1 MRPTPNDVHVV
12 WLDRVQIDHS
22 IDAHDIDVIRAL
34 CEVCEPP
41 LTVARLFELLEREQ
55 DETVRRGLVEV
66 IRQRAARGE
75 GREVAECYV
84 RMMLQRGAH
93 TLTAE
98 RVAEA
103 VGVSL
108 RVAGEVLMEYARG
121 GVVRTRVSGRRV
133 TVYRL
138 QPAEGGQVSGEPVH
152 WEDSACGQVS
162 VNPVQPS
169 GQVSGEPVQAGDSA
183 CGQVSVNPVQPS
195 GQVSGEPVQAGDSAC
210 GQVSG
215 EPVHWE
221 DSACGQVSGE
231 PVHWED
237 SACGQVS
244 VNPVQP
250 SGQVSCEPVHW
261 EDSACGQVSVNPVQ
275 PSGQVSCEPVQV
287 GDSACGQVSVNP
299 VQPSGQVSCEPV
311 QVGDSAC
318 GQVSV
323 NPVQP
328 SGQVSGEP
336 VHWEDSA
343 CGAGGCDHN
352 LLEVVSALQATPKLL
367 VHTAARLVSNYRDVP
382 MCAACDEIRR
392 MLVLVRDEASA
403 EACIARARGLL
414 AQVACAEGARQEQ
427 PDQYR
432 LDGLYTERE
441 LGWIPHILEFVES
454 RKRVLP
460 FYVALHLRDKLR
472 LSRKEMEAV
481 QDLVWRMASS
491 GDAGLRLVGAM
502 VERVPLAR
510 EEAG

>member
-1 MRPTPNDVHVV
+1 MRPTANDVHGV

-41 LTVARLFELLEREQ
+41 LTVARLFELLQGEQ

-84 RMMLQRGAH
+84 RMMLQRGAR

-138 QPAEGGQVSGEPVH
+138 QPAEAGQ
-152 WEDSACGQVS
+152 DC
-162 VNPVQPS
+162 
-169 GQVSGEPVQAGDSA
+169 
-183 CGQVSVNPVQPS
+183 
-195 GQVSGEPVQAGDSAC
+195 
-210 GQVSG
+210 
-215 EPVHWE
+215 
-221 DSACGQVSGE
+221 
-231 PVHWED
+231 
-237 SACGQVS
+237 
-244 VNPVQP
+244 
-250 SGQVSCEPVHW
+250 CEPVHLAGQVW
-261 EDSACGQVSVNPVQ
+261 ENPVQEEDSAGVV
-275 PSGQVSCEPVQV
+275 
-287 GDSACGQVSVNP
+287 DS
-299 VQPSGQVSCEPV
+299 
-311 QVGDSAC
+311 
-318 GQVSV
+318 
-323 NPVQP
+323 
-328 SGQVSGEP
+328 
-336 VHWEDSA
+336 
-343 CGAGGCDHN
+343 CDHN
-352 LLEVVSALQATPKLL
+352 LLRAVAALVGQPRVLL
-367 VHTAARLVSNYRDVP
+367 HAAARLASTSRERALCV
-382 MCAACDEIRR
+382 ACDEIRR

-403 EACIARARGLL
+403 AACGARARGLL
-414 AQVACAEGARQEQ
+414 AQVARAEGARQEQ

-481 QDLVWRMASS
+481 QDLVWRMARD
-491 GDAGLRLVGAM
+491 GDAGLRVVGGAM
-502 VERVPLAR
+502 VERVPLAG

>member
-41 LTVARLFELLEREQ
+41 LTVARLFELLECEQ

-84 RMMLQRGAH
+84 RLMLQRGAR

-121 GVVRTRVSGRRV
+121 GVVRTRVGGRRV

-138 QPAEGGQVSGEPVH
+138 QPAEAGQDCCEPVH
-152 WEDSACGQVS
+152 LA
-162 VNPVQPS
+162 
-169 GQVSGEPVQAGDSA
+169 
-183 CGQVSVNPVQPS
+183 
-195 GQVSGEPVQAGDSAC
+195 
-210 GQVSG
+210 
-215 EPVHWE
+215 
-221 DSACGQVSGE
+221 
-231 PVHWED
+231 
-237 SACGQVS
+237 
-244 VNPVQP
+244 
-250 SGQVSCEPVHW
+250 GQVSCEPVHRAGQDCCEPVHLAGQVW
-261 EDSACGQVSVNPVQ
+261 ENPVQEEDSASGQDCCEPVHRAGQDCCEPVHLAGQVWENPVQ
-275 PSGQVSCEPVQV
+275 E
-287 GDSACGQVSVNP
+287 
-299 VQPSGQVSCEPV
+299 
-311 QVGDSAC
+311 
-318 GQVSV
+318 
-323 NPVQP
+323 
-328 SGQVSGEP
+328 
-336 VHWEDSA
+336 EDSA
-343 CGAGGCDHN
+343 GVVDSCDHN
-352 LLEVVSALQATPKLL
+352 LLRAVAALVGQPRVLL
-367 VHTAARLVSNYRDVP
+367 HAAARLASTSRERALCV
-382 MCAACDEIRR
+382 ACDEIRR

-403 EACIARARGLL
+403 AACGARARGLL
-414 AQVACAEGARQEQ
+414 AQVARAEGARQEQ

-441 LGWIPHILEFVES
+441 LGWIPHILEFVEA

-481 QDLVWRMASS
+481 QDLVWRMARD
-491 GDAGLRLVGAM
+491 GDAGLRVVGGAM
-502 VERVPLAR
+502 VERVPLAG

>member
-1 MRPTPNDVHVV
+1 MLTREDLHEV
-12 WLDRVQIDHS
+12 WLDRVRIDNG
-22 IDAHDIDVIRAL
+22 IDAHTIDVIRAL
-34 CEVCEPP
+34 AEVCEPP
-41 LTVARLFELLEREQ
+41 LTVARLFELLECERN
-55 DETVRRGLVEV
+55 ETVRRGLVEV

-84 RMMLQRGAH
+84 RLMVRRGARE
-93 TLTAE
+93 LTAE

-138 QPAEGGQVSGEPVH
+138 QPAEGGQVSCEPVH
-152 WEDSACGQVS
+152 WEDSACEQVSVNPVQPRGQVS
-162 VNPVQPS
+162 VNPVQV
-169 GQVSGEPVQAGDSA
+169 G
-183 CGQVSVNPVQPS
+183 
-195 GQVSGEPVQAGDSAC
+195 
-210 GQVSG
+210 
-215 EPVHWE
+215 

-244 VNPVQP
+244 VNPV
-250 SGQVSCEPVHW
+250 HW
-261 EDSACGQVSVNPVQ
+261 EDSAG
-275 PSGQVSCEPVQV
+275 
-287 GDSACGQVSVNP
+287 
-299 VQPSGQVSCEPV
+299 
-311 QVGDSAC
+311 
-318 GQVSV
+318 
-323 NPVQP
+323 
-328 SGQVSGEP
+328 
-336 VHWEDSA
+336 
-343 CGAGGCDHN
+343 GAGGCDHN
-352 LLEVVSALQATPKLL
+352 LLEVVSVLQATPKLL

-403 EACIARARGLL
+403 GACIARARGLL
-414 AQVACAEGARQEQ
+414 AQVARAEGARQEQ

-502 VERVPLAR
+502 VERVPIVCGDA
-510 EEAG
+510 AG

>member
-1 MRPTPNDVHVV
+1 MRPTANDVHGV

-41 LTVARLFELLEREQ
+41 LTVARLFELLQGEQ

-84 RMMLQRGAH
+84 RMMLQRGAR

-138 QPAEGGQVSGEPVH
+138 QPAEAGQ
-152 WEDSACGQVS
+152 DC
-162 VNPVQPS
+162 
-169 GQVSGEPVQAGDSA
+169 
-183 CGQVSVNPVQPS
+183 
-195 GQVSGEPVQAGDSAC
+195 
-210 GQVSG
+210 
-215 EPVHWE
+215 
-221 DSACGQVSGE
+221 
-231 PVHWED
+231 
-237 SACGQVS
+237 
-244 VNPVQP
+244 
-250 SGQVSCEPVHW
+250 CEPVHLAGQVW
-261 EDSACGQVSVNPVQ
+261 ENPVREEDSASGQDCCEPVHLAGQVWENPVQ
-275 PSGQVSCEPVQV
+275 EEDSASGQDCCEPVHL
-287 GDSACGQVSVNP
+287 AGQVWENP
-299 VQPSGQVSCEPV
+299 VQEEDSASGQDCCEPV
-311 QVGDSAC
+311 HRAGQDCCEPVHLA
-318 GQVSV
+318 GQVWE
-323 NPVQP
+323 NPVQ
-328 SGQVSGEP
+328 E
-336 VHWEDSA
+336 EDSA
-343 CGAGGCDHN
+343 GVVDSCDHN
-352 LLEVVSALQATPKLL
+352 LLRAVAALVGQPRVLL
-367 VHTAARLVSNYRDVP
+367 HAAARLASTSRERALCV
-382 MCAACDEIRR
+382 ACDEIRR

-403 EACIARARGLL
+403 AACGARARGLL
-414 AQVACAEGARQEQ
+414 AQVARAEGARQEQ

-441 LGWIPHILEFVES
+441 LGWIPHILEFVEA

-481 QDLVWRMASS
+481 QDLVWRMARD
-491 GDAGLRLVGAM
+491 GDAGLRVVGGAM
-502 VERVPLAR
+502 VERVPLAG

>member
-41 LTVARLFELLEREQ
+41 LTVARLFELLECERN
-55 DETVRRGLVEV
+55 ETVRRGLVEV

-84 RMMLQRGAH
+84 RMMLQRGAR

-108 RVAGEVLMEYARG
+108 RVAGEVLTEYARG
-121 GVVRTRVSGRRV
+121 GVVRTRVRGRRV

-138 QPAEGGQVSGEPVH
+138 QPAEGGQVSC
-152 WEDSACGQVS
+152 D
-162 VNPVQPS
+162 PVQ
-169 GQVSGEPVQAGDSA
+169 VGDSA
-183 CGQVSVNPVQPS
+183 
-195 GQVSGEPVQAGDSAC
+195 A
-210 GQVSG
+210 
-215 EPVHWE
+215 
-221 DSACGQVSGE
+221 
-231 PVHWED
+231 
-237 SACGQVS
+237 
-244 VNPVQP
+244 
-250 SGQVSCEPVHW
+250 GQVSCEPVQPVQ
-261 EDSACGQVSVNPVQ
+261 EGDSAGGQVSVNPVQ

-287 GDSACGQVSVNP
+287 EDSACGQDCCEPVHLAGQVWENP
-299 VQPSGQVSCEPV
+299 VQE
-311 QVGDSAC
+311 
-318 GQVSV
+318 
-323 NPVQP
+323 
-328 SGQVSGEP
+328 
-336 VHWEDSA
+336 EDSA
-343 CGAGGCDHN
+343 GVVDSCDHN
-352 LLEVVSALQATPKLL
+352 LLRAVAALVGQPRVLL
-367 VHTAARLVSNYRDVP
+367 HAAARLVSTSRERAL
-382 MCAACDEIRR
+382 CAACDEIRR
-392 MLVLVRDEASA
+392 MLVLVRDEAWA
-403 EACIARARGLL
+403 AACGARARGLL
-414 AQVACAEGARQEQ
+414 AQVARAEGARQEQ

-472 LSRKEMEAV
+472 LSHKEMEAV
-481 QDLVWRMASS
+481 QDLVWRMARD
-491 GDAGLRLVGAM
+491 GDAGLRVVGGAM

>member
-41 LTVARLFELLEREQ
+41 LTVARLFELLQGEQ

-84 RMMLQRGAH
+84 RMMLQRGAR

-138 QPAEGGQVSGEPVH
+138 QPAEGGQVSGEPVQV
-152 WEDSACGQVS
+152 EDSAGGRVS

-169 GQVSGEPVQAGDSA
+169 GQVSGEPVQ
-183 CGQVSVNPVQPS
+183 
-195 GQVSGEPVQAGDSAC
+195 
-210 GQVSG
+210 
-215 EPVHWE
+215 
-221 DSACGQVSGE
+221 
-231 PVHWED
+231 
-237 SACGQVS
+237 
-244 VNPVQP
+244 
-250 SGQVSCEPVHW
+250 
-261 EDSACGQVSVNPVQ
+261 
-275 PSGQVSCEPVQV
+275 
-287 GDSACGQVSVNP
+287 
-299 VQPSGQVSCEPV
+299 
-311 QVGDSAC
+311 
-318 GQVSV
+318 
-323 NPVQP
+323 
-328 SGQVSGEP
+328 
-336 VHWEDSA
+336 
-343 CGAGGCDHN
+343 AGGCDHN

-403 EACIARARGLL
+403 GACIARARGLL
-414 AQVACAEGARQEQ
+414 AQVARAEGARQEQ

-460 FYVALHLRDKLR
+460 FYVALHLRDKLQ

-502 VERVPLAR
+502 VERVPIVCGDA
-510 EEAG
+510 AG

>member
-41 LTVARLFELLEREQ
+41 LTVARLFELLQGEQ
-55 DETVRRGLVEV
+55 DETVRCWLVEV

-84 RMMLQRGAH
+84 RMMLQRGAR

-138 QPAEGGQVSGEPVH
+138 QPAEGGQVS
-152 WEDSACGQVS
+152 
-162 VNPVQPS
+162 VNPVQ
-169 GQVSGEPVQAGDSA
+169 V
-183 CGQVSVNPVQPS
+183 
-195 GQVSGEPVQAGDSAC
+195 
-210 GQVSG
+210 
-215 EPVHWE
+215 E
-221 DSACGQVSGE
+221 DSAGGR
-231 PVHWED
+231 
-237 SACGQVS
+237 
-244 VNPVQP
+244 
-250 SGQVSCEPVHW
+250 
-261 EDSACGQVSVNPVQ
+261 
-275 PSGQVSCEPVQV
+275 VSCEPVQ
-287 GDSACGQVSVNP
+287 
-299 VQPSGQVSCEPV
+299 
-311 QVGDSAC
+311 
-318 GQVSV
+318 
-323 NPVQP
+323 
-328 SGQVSGEP
+328 
-336 VHWEDSA
+336 
-343 CGAGGCDHN
+343 AGGCDHN

-367 VHTAARLVSNYRDVP
+367 VHTAARLVSTSRERALCV
-382 MCAACDEIRR
+382 ACDEIRR

-403 EACIARARGLL
+403 GACIARARGLL
-414 AQVACAEGARQEQ
+414 AQVARAEGARQEQ

-472 LSRKEMEAV
+472 LSHKEMAAV

-502 VERVPLAR
+502 VERVPIVCGDA
-510 EEAG
+510 AG

>member
-41 LTVARLFELLEREQ
+41 LTVARLFELLQGEQ

-84 RMMLQRGAH
+84 RMMLQRGAR

-108 RVAGEVLMEYARG
+108 RVAGEVLMENARG

-169 GQVSGEPVQAGDSA
+169 GQVSCEPVQVGDSA
-183 CGQVSVNPVQPS
+183 CGR
-195 GQVSGEPVQAGDSAC
+195 VSG
-210 GQVSG
+210 
-215 EPVHWE
+215 
-221 DSACGQVSGE
+221 
-231 PVHWED
+231 
-237 SACGQVS
+237 
-244 VNPVQP
+244 
-250 SGQVSCEPVHW
+250 EPVHW

-287 GDSACGQVSVNP
+287 GDSACGRVSVNP

-311 QVGDSAC
+311 QAGDSAC

-323 NPVQP
+323 NPVQAGD
-328 SGQVSGEP
+328 SAGGQVSCEP

-367 VHTAARLVSNYRDVP
+367 VHTAARLVSTSRERALCV
-382 MCAACDEIRR
+382 ACDEIRR

-403 EACIARARGLL
+403 GACIARARGLL
-414 AQVACAEGARQEQ
+414 AQVARAEGARQEQ

-472 LSRKEMEAV
+472 LSHKEMAAV

-491 GDAGLRLVGAM
+491 GDGGLRLVGAM
-502 VERVPLAR
+502 VERVPIVCGDA
-510 EEAG
+510 AG

>member
-1 MRPTPNDVHVV
+1 MLTREDLHEV
-12 WLDRVQIDHS
+12 WLDRVRIDNG
-22 IDAHDIDVIRAL
+22 IDAHTIDVIRAL
-34 CEVCEPP
+34 AEVCEPP
-41 LTVARLFELLEREQ
+41 LTVARLFELLECERN
-55 DETVRRGLVEV
+55 ETVRRGLVEV

-84 RMMLQRGAH
+84 RLMVRRGARE
-93 TLTAE
+93 LTAE

-138 QPAEGGQVSGEPVH
+138 QPAEGGQVSCEPVQVGDSAGGRVSVNPVQPSGQVSCEPVQA
-152 WEDSACGQVS
+152 EDSAGGQVS

-169 GQVSGEPVQAGDSA
+169 GQVSGEPVQ
-183 CGQVSVNPVQPS
+183 V
-195 GQVSGEPVQAGDSAC
+195 
-210 GQVSG
+210 
-215 EPVHWE
+215 
-221 DSACGQVSGE
+221 
-231 PVHWED
+231 
-237 SACGQVS
+237 
-244 VNPVQP
+244 
-250 SGQVSCEPVHW
+250 
-261 EDSACGQVSVNPVQ
+261 
-275 PSGQVSCEPVQV
+275 
-287 GDSACGQVSVNP
+287 
-299 VQPSGQVSCEPV
+299 
-311 QVGDSAC
+311 
-318 GQVSV
+318 
-323 NPVQP
+323 
-328 SGQVSGEP
+328 
-336 VHWEDSA
+336 EDSA

-403 EACIARARGLL
+403 GACIARARGLL
-414 AQVACAEGARQEQ
+414 AQVARAEGARQEQ

-502 VERVPLAR
+502 VERVPIVCGDA
-510 EEAG
+510 AG

>member
-1 MRPTPNDVHVV
+1 MMTIPDGVTIEMLRKRIELARAARDAECEDKLVGVYIGLGEQLV

-84 RMMLQRGAH
+84 RLMLQQGAR

-121 GVVRTRVSGRRV
+121 VVRTRVSGRRV

-138 QPAEGGQVSGEPVH
+138 QPAEGGQVSVNPVQVGDSACGQVSVNPVH

-162 VNPVQPS
+162 VNPVQ
-169 GQVSGEPVQAGDSA
+169 VGDSA
-183 CGQVSVNPVQPS
+183 CGQVSCEPVQP
-195 GQVSGEPVQAGDSAC
+195 VQEGDSA
-210 GQVSG
+210 G
-215 EPVHWE
+215 
-221 DSACGQVSGE
+221 
-231 PVHWED
+231 
-237 SACGQVS
+237 
-244 VNPVQP
+244 
-250 SGQVSCEPVHW
+250 
-261 EDSACGQVSVNPVQ
+261 GQVSVNPVQ

-287 GDSACGQVSVNP
+287 
-299 VQPSGQVSCEPV
+299 
-311 QVGDSAC
+311 
-318 GQVSV
+318 
-323 NPVQP
+323 
-328 SGQVSGEP
+328 
-336 VHWEDSA
+336 EDSA
-343 CGAGGCDHN
+343 VGAGGCDHN

-403 EACIARARGLL
+403 AACGARARGLL
-414 AQVACAEGARQEQ
+414 AQVGEVSPGETME
-427 PDQYR
+427 QYR
-432 LDGLYTERE
+432 LDGTYTEKE
-441 LGWIPHILEFVES
+441 LGWIPHILEIIEAS
-454 RKRVLP
+454 GRIMP
-460 FYVALHLRDKLR
+460 FYAALKVRRR
-472 LSRKEMEAV
+472 LNLSQKETEAV
-481 QDLVWRMASS
+481 QELIWRMARS
-491 GDAGLRLVGAM
+491 GDAGLRVVGGSM
-502 VERVPLAR
+502 VERVPIVCGDA
-510 EEAG
+510 AG

>member
-12 WLDRVQIDHS
+12 WLDRVRIDHS

-41 LTVARLFELLEREQ
+41 LTVARLFELLQGEQ

-84 RMMLQRGAH
+84 RMMLQRGAR

-98 RVAEA
+98 RVTEA

-138 QPAEGGQVSGEPVH
+138 QPAEGGQVS
-152 WEDSACGQVS
+152 

-169 GQVSGEPVQAGDSA
+169 
-183 CGQVSVNPVQPS
+183 
-195 GQVSGEPVQAGDSAC
+195 
-210 GQVSG
+210 
-215 EPVHWE
+215 
-221 DSACGQVSGE
+221 GQVSGE

-250 SGQVSCEPVHW
+250 SGQVSCEPVQV
-261 EDSACGQVSVNPVQ
+261 EDSAC
-275 PSGQVSCEPVQV
+275 GQVSCEPVQV
-287 GDSACGQVSVNP
+287 G
-299 VQPSGQVSCEPV
+299 
-311 QVGDSAC
+311 
-318 GQVSV
+318 
-323 NPVQP
+323 
-328 SGQVSGEP
+328 
-336 VHWEDSA
+336 DSA

-367 VHTAARLVSNYRDVP
+367 VHTAARLASNYRDVP
-382 MCAACDEIRR
+382 MCAACDEIHR
-392 MLVLVRDEASA
+392 MLVLVRDDASA
-403 EACIARARGLL
+403 GACIARARGLL
-414 AQVACAEGARQEQ
+414 AQVARAEGARQEQ

-472 LSRKEMEAV
+472 LSHKEMAAV

-491 GDAGLRLVGAM
+491 EDAGLRLVGAM
-502 VERVPLAR
+502 VERVPIVCGDA
-510 EEAG
+510 AG

>member
-41 LTVARLFELLEREQ
+41 LTVARLFELLQGEQ

-84 RMMLQRGAH
+84 RMMLQRGAR

-138 QPAEGGQVSGEPVH
+138 QPAEGGQVSCEPVH
-152 WEDSACGQVS
+152 WEDSACEQVS

-169 GQVSGEPVQAGDSA
+169 GQVS
-183 CGQVSVNPVQPS
+183 VNPVQV
-195 GQVSGEPVQAGDSAC
+195 G
-210 GQVSG
+210 
-215 EPVHWE
+215 

-244 VNPVQP
+244 VNPV
-250 SGQVSCEPVHW
+250 HW
-261 EDSACGQVSVNPVQ
+261 EDSAG
-275 PSGQVSCEPVQV
+275 
-287 GDSACGQVSVNP
+287 
-299 VQPSGQVSCEPV
+299 
-311 QVGDSAC
+311 
-318 GQVSV
+318 
-323 NPVQP
+323 
-328 SGQVSGEP
+328 
-336 VHWEDSA
+336 
-343 CGAGGCDHN
+343 GAGGCDHN

-367 VHTAARLVSNYRDVP
+367 VHTAARLVSTSRERALCV
-382 MCAACDEIRR
+382 ACDEIRR

-403 EACIARARGLL
+403 GACIARARGLL
-414 AQVACAEGARQEQ
+414 AQVARAEGARQEQ

-502 VERVPLAR
+502 VERVPIVCGDA
-510 EEAG
+510 AG